1 MNNFKKIY
9 TAKELKNNK
18 MVTILSLP
26 MEESIMV
33 PVAQMIDLMKQDEN
47 VLFFS
52 FNHDSIK
59 INKFM
64 QNALKHEV
72 NPESITGLNAVF
84 DSYQIPEGTDWF
96 KFVEDTVVSVK
107 KSLES
112 EGKSLGF
119 VFLDLF
125 PYVETDSI
133 RPADEELVSSLFLI
147 TAFTQKITPVILR
160 TIKMPEF
167 TAMQDKEAIAEFMDV
182 DMFKTMIKESQTL
195 MTQSDLILGVKREKK
210 SFWKKVIDFLLFW
223 RKKNN
228 FTLQV
233 MKNRRG
239 SDGISYRMN
248 IDLEE
253 FKTEV
258 L

>member
-1 MNNFKKIY
+1 
-9 TAKELKNNK
+9 
-18 MVTILSLP
+18 
-26 MEESIMV
+26 
-33 PVAQMIDLMKQDEN
+33 
-47 VLFFS
+47 
-52 FNHDSIK
+52 
-59 INKFM
+59 
-64 QNALKHEV
+64 
-72 NPESITGLNAVF
+72 
-84 DSYQIPEGTDWF
+84 
-96 KFVEDTVVSVK
+96 
-107 KSLES
+107 
-112 EGKSLGF
+112 
-119 VFLDLF
+119 
-125 PYVETDSI
+125 
-133 RPADEELVSSLFLI
+133 
-147 TAFTQKITPVILR
+147 
-160 TIKMPEF
+160 MPEF

-195 MTQSDLILGVKREKK
+195 MAQSDLILGVKREKK

-233 MKNRRG
+233 MKNKRG